1 MPPIASDITSADGS
15 TNEAPLSDAALAA
28 QLASETGERL
38 VELRDDMIARGDFG
52 GWWPEEQGDAEGHR
66 LLVNAL
72 AASRPKDGVL
82 SEEGHDDGHRL
93 HHERVWIVDPLD
105 GSSDYGRGSNDW
117 AVHVALTTAGAGTAA
132 AVSLPALGIVF
143 GTALA
148 PVVPARTRDRLV
160 VVTGRSRVRHDG
172 VRLADGLDAELMTCG
187 SAGVKAMLVVTGQAD
202 VYVHAGPLWEWDVC
216 APAIVAQCAGL
227 HVSDA
232 FGEPLVFNKQRA
244 VSPGFIVCRPEL
256 AERVLEIL
264 E

>member
-1 MPPIASDITSADGS
+1 MT
-15 TNEAPLSDAALAA
+15 AL
-28 QLASETGERL
+28 GE
-38 VELRDDMIARGDFG
+38 
-52 GWWPEEQGDAEGHR
+52 
-66 LLVNAL
+66 
-72 AASRPKDGVL
+72 SRPADGVL

-93 HHERVWIVDPLD
+93 AHERVWIVDPLD
-105 GSSDYGRGSNDW
+105 GSSDYGRGSNEW
-117 AVHVALTTAGAGTAA
+117 AIHVALTTAGKGTAA
-132 AVSLPALGIVF
+132 AVSLPALGVVF
-143 GTALA
+143 GTELA
-148 PVVPARTRDRLV
+148 PVVPEPERSRPV

-216 APAIVAQCAGL
+216 APAVVAESAGL

-244 VSPGFIVCRPEL
+244 VSPGFVVCRPEF